1 MTLAPAATS
10 MLGSVVALTLLHL
23 VMMLALYAT
32 RLPAMVMMKMSARA
46 TGKPGALDTLPKWAR
61 NPAANYNNLA
71 EAPTAFY
78 AIVIAVVV
86 LGQADLL
93 FAVAAWA
100 YVALRYAHSAVQ
112 ATVNIVM
119 VRFSI
124 FSLSWLVLGIMI
136 VRSAALLIVNA

>member
-10 MLGSVVALTLLHL
+10 MLGSVVALTVLHL
-23 VMMLALYAT
+23 IMMLALYAT
-32 RLPAMVMMKMSARA
+32 RIPAMVTMKMSARA
-46 TGKPGALDTLPKWAR
+46 TGRPGALDTLPKWAR

-71 EAPTAFY
+71 EAPTVFY
-78 AIVIAVVV
+78 AIVVAIVL
-86 LGQADLL
+86 LGQADLF
-93 FAVAAWA
+93 FAIAAWT
-100 YVALRYAHSAVQ
+100 YVALRYLHSGVQ

-136 VRSAALLIVNA
+136 MRTALLLIG

>member
-1 MTLAPAATS
+1 MAPAATS
-10 MLGSVVALTLLHL
+10 MLGSVVALTALHL

-32 RLPAMVMMKMSARA
+32 RIPAMVMMKMSSRA
-46 TGKPGALDTLPKWAR
+46 TGKPGALDTLPRWAR

-78 AIVIAVVV
+78 AIVIAIV
-86 LGQADLL
+86 LLGFADTA
-93 FAVAAWA
+93 FAIAAWT
-100 YVALRYAHSAVQ
+100 YVALRYLHSGVQ

-124 FSLSWLVLGIMI
+124 FSLSWLVLGVMI
-136 VRSAALLIVNA
+136 VRTGLLLIG